1 MATIRASQ
9 CLLKPTMRS
18 GTRQFSSTASRA
30 AAHVNSVGVVGAGQ
44 MGLGIA
50 LVAAQRAGV
59 SVTIID
65 SSQASIDKGLSFAG
79 EGEWH
84 IWRKDTLTRDRQ
96 TVSKGRNQAA
106 HNAG

>member
-9 CLLKPTMRS
+9 CLLKPSLRS
-18 GTRQFSSTASRA
+18 GTRQFSSTVARA
-30 AAHVNSVGVVGAGQ
+30 AAQVNSVGVVGAGQ

-59 SVTIID
+59 PVTIID
-65 SSQASIDKGLSFAG
+65 SSQSSIDKGLSFAG
-79 EGEWH
+79 EIPWH
-84 IWRKDTLTRDRQ
+84 ALREDMLIRHRQ
-96 TVSKGRNQAA
+96 ATSKGRNQAA

>member
-9 CLLKPTMRS
+9 YLLRPTARR
-18 GTRQFSSTASRA
+18 GLRQFSSTATRA
-30 AAHVNSVGVVGAGQ
+30 AADVKTIGVVGAGQ

-59 SVTIID
+59 PVTIID

-79 EGEWH
+79 E
-84 IWRKDTLTRDRQ
+84 
-96 TVSKGRNQAA
+96 
-106 HNAG
+106 AGYEDQSEMPC